1 MDYQTNGL
9 SLSLSLDFFS
19 CPYFFSIYDWF
30 DKYFFELHIVC
41 AFIPYFG
48 SSRYQGDR
56 FI

>member
-19 CPYFFSIYDWF
+19 CPYFFSIFDWF